1 MFKTF
6 PESATPCEGACEFA
20 DALDAL
26 RSLFSPAK
34 HELLMA
40 LRDVI
45 AEDGVATDDETN
57 YLAAVADALG
67 VAWPA

>member
-1 MFKTF
+1 MFRAF
-6 PESATPCEGACEFA
+6 PASARPCEGAREFA

-45 AEDGVATDDETN
+45 AEDGVATDDEAN
-57 YLAAVADALG
+57 CLAAIADALG
-67 VAWPA
+67 AAWPA